1 MTDAAFV
8 VPTSPMG
15 AWEQLSE
22 NEKTWIEFIR
32 VISGGRDPK
41 ITTDRV
47 RKLREVLD
55 AGSGVWRASGSP
67 RRRCTHLQ
75 TSTQHGDAA
84 SPPCLATASL
94 RFSSSTCARICVAA
108 AVNSSLPGFNRDR
121 KPVIEVSPFRFRALR
136 FRCG

>member
-22 NEKTWIEFIR
+22 NEQTWIEFIR

-75 TSTQHGDAA
+75 TSTQHGFLKHSKAA
-84 SPPCLATASL
+84 TSRSMKTRPCMVGIGFRWRLLSSPVFFMVIGL
-94 RFSSSTCARICVAA
+94 RVVLMNPSWAKGGLHS
-108 AVNSSLPGFNRDR
+108 
-121 KPVIEVSPFRFRALR
+121 
-136 FRCG
+136 